1 MKVKLFTTISFLTYQ
16 FSISQT
22 DKLLHGKV
30 VSQNLILK
38 NVEVINKTAKTST
51 TTNASGEFTIVVKA
65 QDSLLFFAKNYFFT
79 RLKISADNLKT
90 NNLVVNM
97 IPEAEEL
104 DNVVVTQMK
113 SIKLVDD
120 ADNRE
125 AIAEI
130 KKQQSYNDLNQR
142 YLNINDGRI
151 KNGINF
157 KRAIFDGPEKKIELR
172 DDRFKKLATA
182 YCPPDFFIKNLKIKP
197 EEKEIFLDFC
207 NADSKSKTLLE
218 QPNVLS
224 IMDFLYAK
232 NEEFKNLK

>member
-1 MKVKLFTTISFLTYQ
+1 MKVKLLTTISFLTYQ
-16 FSISQT
+16 LSISQT
-22 DKLLHGKV
+22 EKLLHGKV

-38 NVEVINKTAKTST
+38 GVEVINKTAKTST
-51 TTNASGEFTIVVKA
+51 TTNALGEFTISVKA

-79 RLKISADNLKT
+79 RLKISTNDLKT
-90 NNLVVNM
+90 NNLLVNM

-157 KRAIFDGPEKKIELR
+157 KRAIFDGLKKKIELR

-207 NADSKSKTLLE
+207 DTDPKSKTLLE
-218 QPNVLS
+218 HPNVLS
-224 IMDFLYAK
+224 IMDFLYLK
-232 NEEFKNLK
+232 NEEFKTLE